1 MRNYLYIV
9 YLNGIVWDS
18 VNAPNIRVAKRRACK
33 MVRSDEQ
40 TSSIKFRNLAQ
51 AVSVETVKSFLGR

>member
-18 VNAPNIRVAKRRACK
+18 VNAPNIKTAKRRACK
-33 MVRSDEQ
+33 MIREDKQ
-40 TSSIKFRNLAQ
+40 TSSLKFRD
-51 AVSVETVKSFLGR
+51 VSSVVEVQTVRTFIGR